1 MLLHLPDAAT
11 TGPQMIVITEWS
23 LEYKNL
29 DMEFSKGFIF
39 ANTKNKSNICI
50 LIVTTVTVIDIT
62 IAEL

>member
-1 MLLHLPDAAT
+1 
-11 TGPQMIVITEWS
+11 MIVITEWS